1 MPNDRHRAD
10 QAVTLPRKPP
20 ISICILNEAI
30 VGTPS
35 DAQHHGSQRRA
46 GDALR
51 KAAIDRP
58 TLFAHWRLAGP

>member
-35 DAQHHGSQRRA
+35 DAQQ
-46 GDALR
+46 
-51 KAAIDRP
+51 P
-58 TLFAHWRLAGP
+58 RLK

>member
-35 DAQHHGSQRRA
+35 DAQQPFGRLTPCWVVHSVIGP
-46 GDALR
+46 ALGNV
-51 KAAIDRP
+51 
-58 TLFAHWRLAGP
+58 L

>member
-35 DAQHHGSQRRA
+35 DAQHPVYRTPTVTN
-46 GDALR
+46 LR
-51 KAAIDRP
+51 
-58 TLFAHWRLAGP
+58 GCNS